1 MRTILFFLFLTVNV
15 LAQETVDVRLAWDPN
30 PEPDVSG
37 YRLYVGTAH
46 GDYSPFVPVIGI
58 AKTLSLPKDVL
69 HFAVVTAVNTSGL
82 ESLPSTE
89 LAFQVFKPQEGNA
102 PSAPVGLRKNGPLQ
116 VSLEQSS
123 DLKVWQSL
131 YTQTV
136 QSTLQDFFRVKLST
150 P

>member
-30 PEPDVSG
+30 PEPDVSE
-37 YRLYVGTAH
+37 YRLYVGVAH
-46 GDYSPFVPVIGI
+46 GTYTPFVPVAGLT
-58 AKTLSLPKDVL
+58 KTVSLPKDVL

-89 LAFQVFKPQEGNA
+89 LAFQVFKTGEGKV

-116 VSLEQSS
+116 VSLEQSN
-123 DLKVWQSL
+123 DLKVWQTL
-131 YTQTV
+131 YAKTV
-136 QSTLQDFFRVKLST
+136 EATLQDFFRVKLST